1 VNGFYN
7 GCSLDDITGRQGS
20 RNGIDNWARRG
31 IVGRFVLADIARH
44 RERSNRALDQK
55 SAEAIDVDEIVATL
69 REQGVSLQPGDILL
83 LRFGWMTWYE
93 AASQEDR
100 SYAAES
106 PEEIGTPGLAHEE
119 AVARW
124 LWDQHVAA
132 VATDSP
138 ALEVLP
144 VDPSSIET
152 FLHIRL
158 IPLLGI
164 AIGEMFQLDAL
175 AADCAEDGVY
185 EGLLTAAPL
194 NKTGGSGSTAN
205 ALAIK

>member
-1 VNGFYN
+1 MA
-7 GCSLDDITGRQGS
+7 SITGRV
-20 RNGIDNWARRG
+20 RG
-31 IVGRFVLADIARH
+31 IVGRFLLVDVARH
-44 RERSNRALDQK
+44 RERSGKALDQK
-55 SAEAIDVDEIVATL
+55 SAEAIGVDELEATL
-69 REQGVSLQPGDILL
+69 EEQGTPAQVGDILL
-83 LRFGWMTWYE
+83 LRFGWMAWYE
-93 AASQEDR
+93 AAGREDR
-100 SYAAES
+100 LYAAGA

-124 LWDQHVAA
+124 LWDKHVAA

-144 VDPSSIET
+144 VDQTTIER

-164 AIGEMFQLDAL
+164 AIGEMFQLEDL
-175 AADCAEDGVY
+175 AADCAGDRVY
-185 EGLLTAAPL
+185 EGLFTAAPL
-194 NKTGGSGSTAN
+194 NKVGGSGSTAN